1 VSFDIVRLTQDALWL
16 MLVLSGPPIIVAS
29 LAGLL
34 IAFIQAATQLQEQTL
49 AFTIKLVAVV
59 ITLFLM
65 AGLMGETLF
74 QFSER
79 IFDGFPTMLRH

>member
-1 VSFDIVRLTQDALWL
+1 MSFDIVRLTQAALWL

>member
-1 VSFDIVRLTQDALWL
+1 MSFDIVRLTQDALWL

>member
-1 VSFDIVRLTQDALWL
+1 MSFDIVRLTQDALWL

-79 IFDGFPTMLRH
+79 IFDGFPTLLRH